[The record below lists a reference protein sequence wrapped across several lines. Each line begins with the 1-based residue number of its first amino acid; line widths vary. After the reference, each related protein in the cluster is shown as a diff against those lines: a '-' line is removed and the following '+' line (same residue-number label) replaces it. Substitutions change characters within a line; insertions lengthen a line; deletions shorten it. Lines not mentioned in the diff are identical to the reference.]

1 MGPSRCRLARHPSRS
16 AAKVL
21 RPKELTSY
29 AAGSWAV
36 VTAYDIASCRRSLAP
51 SAMSVDRI
59 ATPLVGVGERAG
71 SLPGSTPENLD
82 PGWLG
87 MPGGR
92 LTPACPRRG
101 LRAAQK
107 CAPAWLALFKDSTDC
122 QSTVN
127 DSSRCGVQGHA
138 VPAAAARPSSL
149 ARKEPRVRGVLEFG
163 LRLIHVLAGPKRR
176 GVWRTGHEILY

>member
-1 MGPSRCRLARHPSRS
+1 MGLSRCRLARHPSRS

-36 VTAYDIASCRRSLAP
+36 VTAYDIASCRRCLAP

-82 PGWLG
+82 P
-87 MPGGR
+87 R
-92 LTPACPRRG
+92 
-101 LRAAQK
+101 
-107 CAPAWLALFKDSTDC
+107 
-122 QSTVN
+122 
-127 DSSRCGVQGHA
+127 
-138 VPAAAARPSSL
+138 
-149 ARKEPRVRGVLEFG
+149 
-163 LRLIHVLAGPKRR
+163 LAGDARR
-176 GVWRTGHEILY
+176 TLDACLSTSWTACCAEMRARMARTF